1 MGKARNL
8 SVLLAADG
16 QVEDAKIDGL
26 TSSKLTGN
34 LPALD
39 GSSLTNVVA
48 TSGVATDATKLPL
61 AGGALTGAVTTNS
74 TFDGRDVA
82 TDGTKLDGIATS
94 ANNYSLPSSVIHE
107 SELSSS
113 TSSTSTTTAANL
125 AGVKAAYDKGNH
137 SHPYASSTAT
147 ATLLIINSAGSTVKT
162 INSI

>member
-1 MGKARNL
+1 MAIDRITTQSITAGAITAAK
-8 SVLLAADG
+8 VAADMAT
-16 QVEDAKIDGL
+16 QAE
-26 TSSKLTGN
+26 
-34 LPALD
+34 LD
-39 GSSLTNVVA
+39 
-48 TSGVATDATKLPL
+48 TKLNL
-61 AGGALTGAVTTNS
+61 AGGAMTGALTTNS

-162 INSI
+162 INGIG